1 MAIVKTAISIQRS
14 LFEQAE
20 ALAKEMGLS
29 RSAIFGLALEEFIQ
43 RRQNQRILREINA
56 VYDTEADPAEQ
67 SRLEKAGKAQRKL
80 VEGEW

>member
-29 RSAIFGLALEEFIQ
+29 RSAVFVLALEEFILH
-43 RRQNQRILREINA
+43 RQNQRLLREINA
-56 VYDTEADPAEQ
+56 AYDANPDPAEQ
-67 SRLEKAGKAQRKL
+67 SRLEKAGKAQREL